1 MSSVSPRFSLP
12 SRLMHWL
19 MAVLI
24 VAMLFIGVGMAAS
37 VSQRYSLLVSIHK
50 PLGMVI
56 LVLVAIRFA
65 NRLFNNPPPLPANL
79 PLIQRL
85 AAHASHMVLYVLMFV
100 MPLLGWSML
109 SAEGYPIVLFG
120 SWQLPPILP
129 QQEAVY
135 AVLRRSHTILAYVL
149 FVAVMMHLAAAL
161 YHGLIRRDGVLES
174 MASWRGK

>member
-149 FVAVMMHLAAAL
+149 FVTVMMHLAAAL